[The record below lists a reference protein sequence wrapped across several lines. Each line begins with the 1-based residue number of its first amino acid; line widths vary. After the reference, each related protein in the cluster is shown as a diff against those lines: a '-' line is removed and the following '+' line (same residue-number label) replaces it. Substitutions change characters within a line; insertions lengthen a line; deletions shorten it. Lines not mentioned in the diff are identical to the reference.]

1 MFATKKEK
9 VFFILAGI
17 FITNAVLAEA
27 IGGKLIEI
35 GPFIMSVGI
44 IPWPVVFLTTDLI
57 NEYYGKKGVQAIS
70 RFTAILIIFMF
81 AVLFFCMS
89 VPAWDKSPVSGDEF
103 NSVFGQSSAIII
115 GSIIAFLV
123 GQFVDVRV
131 FWFLRERTG
140 KKMIWLRA
148 TGSTAVSQ
156 LVDTFIVVGIG
167 FWLTGK
173 VSTADYINMSLTGYT
188 CKLLIAFALTPVI
201 YLGHGAIDKYFG
213 DKEADKMMDEAEKES
228 V

>member
-1 MFATKKEK
+1 
-9 VFFILAGI
+9 
-17 FITNAVLAEA
+17 
-27 IGGKLIEI
+27 
-35 GPFIMSVGI
+35 
-44 IPWPVVFLTTDLI
+44 
-57 NEYYGKKGVQAIS
+57 
-70 RFTAILIIFMF
+70 
-81 AVLFFCMS
+81 
-89 VPAWDKSPVSGDEF
+89 
-103 NSVFGQSSAIII
+103 
-115 GSIIAFLV
+115 
-123 GQFVDVRV
+123 
-131 FWFLRERTG
+131 
-140 KKMIWLRA
+140 MIWLRA

-213 DKEADKMMDEAEKES
+213 EKEADKLMDEAEKES